1 METNSHARVDS
12 ELEIPWLIMSLG
24 SFLFPCIELLCGM
37 VVIADQVKPEAR
49 VTVRELHKMG
59 LRVCMLTGDNRRTA
73 EAIAQ
78 EVKVDLTGNLNPI
91 PCTKLCTQLTKL
103 CACI

>member
-1 METNSHARVDS
+1 MCTYGIVIV
-12 ELEIPWLIMSLG
+12 L
-24 SFLFPCIELLCGM
+24 CIGILCGV

-49 VTVRELHKMG
+49 ATVHALHKMG

-78 EVKVDLTGNLNPI
+78 EVES
-91 PCTKLCTQLTKL
+91 
-103 CACI
+103 

>member
-1 METNSHARVDS
+1 MCTS
-12 ELEIPWLIMSLG
+12 IPVQLHFIPMHSVIISG
-24 SFLFPCIELLCGM
+24 ILCGV

-49 VTVRELHKMG
+49 ATVYALHKMG

-78 EVKVDLTGNLNPI
+78 EVNIIIRVEPLYS
-91 PCTKLCTQLTKL
+91 
-103 CACI
+103 